1 MTGLDGSSGK
11 QKRWSPSG
19 TGFMPNISQTICCDR
34 GSRRASKPSLARRPQ
49 RVPIPARRDRSP
61 VCEKALIRNKLSRG
75 PYPLCTGYMGTGVVE
90 AVGSE
95 IDNFEVG
102 DEVYFRGNDTMAL
115 ADGTSVTCV
124 SGAHSSHIVTRPN
137 TTHGV
142 DHMIP
147 GAAMDVACMFV
158 MPAVGLYGVVRRL

>member
-1 MTGLDGSSGK
+1 MDSGRRNET
-11 QKRWSPSG
+11 QW
-19 TGFMPNISQTICCDR
+19 PNTLLTYT
-34 GSRRASKPSLARRPQ
+34 LAAGGQGEGEREHSMN
-49 RVPIPARRDRSP
+49 AR
-61 VCEKALIRNKLSRG
+61 ALICDEKQTFS
-75 PYPLCTGYMGTGVVE
+75 
-90 AVGSE
+90 
-95 IDNFEVG
+95 IDNFAVG
-102 DEVYFRGNDTMAL
+102 DKVYFRGNDTMAL
-115 ADGTSVTCV
+115 ADGTSVTCD